1 MKRFP
6 VRFRFAGALAA
17 LSALHFGCSPA
28 NPPAPAASTPAQP
41 VAESITN
48 YTVRGVVV
56 APPTGKTVKVKHEE
70 IPGYMMAMTMPFEA
84 RPTNEL
90 TGLMTGDRIEF
101 RMRVTETD
109 GWIDQIRI
117 LGTTKAEPTNVGSD
131 IKVIPD
137 VPELKVGDLV
147 PNYTFTNEL
156 GRTIHLSDYRS
167 NAVAITFIFTRCP
180 FPTFCPKMTDNF
192 TKVHRQLA
200 EAKDAPANWRL
211 LSLSFDP
218 EFDTPETLKQYGTR
232 HKYDPARWSLAT
244 GSFNQIERIS
254 GHFGLYFGRNVPIAQ
269 QNHNLRTVVL
279 NPEGRVHEIFIG
291 NEWTPEELAQSLRTA
306 AGGK

>member
-1 MKRFP
+1 MKRF
-6 VRFRFAGALAA
+6 AA
-17 LSALHFGCSPA
+17 CLSLFGVLGLSVLFTGCTPA
-28 NPPAPAASTPAQP
+28 APPAPAVPATNSP
-41 VAESITN
+41 AGESITN

-56 APPTGKTVKVKHEE
+56 APPNGKTVKVKHEE

-90 TGLMTGDRIEF
+90 AGLMTGDQIEF

-117 LGTTKAEPTNVGSD
+117 LGTTKAEPTNVGPD
-131 IKVIPD
+131 IKVLPD
-137 VPELKVGDLV
+137 VPELRAGDLV

-156 GRTIHLSDYRS
+156 GRTIHLSDYRGD
-167 NAVAITFIFTRCP
+167 ALAITFIFTRCP

-192 TKVHRQLA
+192 TKVSRQLA
-200 EAKDAPANWRL
+200 ATPDAPKNWRL

-218 EFDTPETLKQYGTR
+218 EFDTPETLRQYGKR
-232 HKYDPARWSLAT
+232 HQYDPARWSLAT

-291 NEWTPEELAQSLRTA
+291 NEWTPEDLAQSLRAA
-306 AGGK
+306 AGRK